1 MSPAAL
7 SFGWYAHQGVCSYS
21 SQCPALTQQINEF
34 TNNCMTSL
42 NCARYR
48 GKATFKVRYCQRR
61 QYIKSIKSLG
71 ENSESGFG
79 GPVAQVDEE
88 EC

>member
-7 SFGWYAHQGVCSYS
+7 SFGWHAHQSVCSRS

-42 NCARYR
+42 NCTRYH
-48 GKATFKVRYCQRR
+48 GKATFKLET
-61 QYIKSIKSLG
+61 LG
-71 ENSESGFG
+71 ENSGSGFG

-88 EC
+88 ECQPSWVKDA

>member
-48 GKATFKVRYCQRR
+48 GKATFKL
-61 QYIKSIKSLG
+61 KSLG